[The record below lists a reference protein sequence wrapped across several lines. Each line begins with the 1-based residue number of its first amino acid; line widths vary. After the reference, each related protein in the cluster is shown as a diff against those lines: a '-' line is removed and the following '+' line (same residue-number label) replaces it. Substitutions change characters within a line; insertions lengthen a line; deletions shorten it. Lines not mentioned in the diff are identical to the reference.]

1 MADCYGGADGTKEQ
15 KKTFKFSD
23 SRTGETLCVVIPELG
38 AGTALP
44 GVVAAKC
51 GAQVTLSDNAL
62 STQCLRNC
70 EQSCEVNGLEN
81 VKVIGL
87 TWGQFTLE
95 LTSLQPVDVILGS
108 DCFYD
113 KKDFEDIIVTV
124 SFLLEKNLGSQFWCT
139 YQQRSSDWSIAHLL
153 ENWKLTCEHVPLTC
167 FAAETPHLAGSNL
180 PGDHTIHLL
189 IIKKVNNRV
198 TKSFT

>member
-23 SRTGETLCVVIPELG
+23 SRTGETLCVVIPEVIDPAYGMYVWPCAPVLAQYIWFHRQHLTTKRILELG

-62 STQCLRNC
+62 STQCLRN
-70 EQSCEVNGLEN
+70 
-81 VKVIGL
+81 
-87 TWGQFTLE
+87 
-95 LTSLQPVDVILGS
+95 
-108 DCFYD
+108 Y
-113 KKDFEDIIVTV
+113 FEDIIVTV